1 MKHSRLGFKAPGR
14 SGLQALGIAVA
25 SSFLLSGC
33 FDGDSSS
40 GSDNAA
46 TDPLFPENGQLQAT
60 IRRTTAGVPHIK
72 ADDLSSAGFGA
83 GYSQAQ
89 DNICLLAE
97 AIVKARSERAMYF
110 GPGDNVTF
118 APGQS
123 VGSNI
128 ISDFSYKAQE
138 IYSGAEEQFDSLSDE
153 SKALIT
159 GFSEGYN
166 KYVVETDP
174 SDLPEECRDQPWVK
188 EITPVDLL
196 AHYRIVGQYASGAQ
210 FATGVVFLAVPP
222 DQSPAPRVVTEVSD
236 SSKINSLMQQ
246 VVSTARKSAGSKQNF
261 QDTGLASNAWGI
273 GSEMTEQGRGALLAN
288 PHFPYTGHR
297 RLYQMQMTV
306 PGYLN
311 VNGAGLL
318 GTAIPLINFNE
329 HLAWSHTV
337 TTSRRFTWYELK
349 LKQGDNLTYIKDGQ
363 EKPIT
368 SKTLRIQV
376 DMGLG
381 EPVTLEREFYYS
393 EYGPMLAANAV
404 SSQLPGWGNDGALTG
419 ASAAYT
425 YRDANADTPRLLD
438 TWLQMSR
445 ASNLEEFQNVFRNCG
460 STLWTNTTYADD
472 QGNAFYIDSSSV
484 PNLSEKSIAI
494 VNLFRSQNS
503 AYAELFENGVTLL
516 DGSSSVNDWV
526 EGECDGLVP
535 YEDKPKLLR
544 ADWVQ
549 NSNSSYWATNPAE
562 FLTGYSPLFGA
573 EESPINPRT
582 RLGIKMLQ
590 NPLQHGL
597 DAATPSPAGQDGKFG
612 AKDLIGVIW
621 NNRAWYAEQL
631 LGELRARCELIG
643 TNPVTVTADLLPV
656 EPAVAPPSG
665 NERSVSDGCSALA
678 NWNGTYDLSST
689 GAHTFRAFIDT
700 YMRRFPSD
708 LQTAFDPA
716 DPVYTPA
723 DPSTAGRGTAS
734 DPMLQSLAA
743 ALTVLDD
750 ANIAYNEE
758 LGNVQFYQP
767 SGGVPPGAP
776 DNNGLVEYG
785 TKIPWH
791 GGDGN
796 VDGAFNAIGVV
807 DSEYAEDTVIPRYN
821 TPEYN
826 AENGDGNRVRVAA
839 GLSANAGEGWKIA
852 RGTSWHFGLEFTENG
867 PEAYGLV
874 SYSQSSDPMSPYF
887 TDQSQRYSDKSYR
900 KLLFTESEIEAN
912 LLPQGEVTISTE

>member
-40 GSDNAA
+40 GSDDTAS
-46 TDPLFPENGQLQAT
+46 DPLFPENGQLQAT
-60 IRRTTAGVPHIK
+60 IRRTTNGVPHIK

-97 AIVKARSERAMYF
+97 AIVKARSERAKYF
-110 GPGDNVTF
+110 GPGYDVTF

-123 VGSNI
+123 VGFNI

-174 SDLPEECRDQPWVK
+174 SDFPEECRDQPWVK

-222 DQSPAPRVVTEVSD
+222 AQSPAPRVVTEVSD
-236 SSKINSLMQQ
+236 SSRIDNLMQQ
-246 VVSTARKSAGSKQNF
+246 VVDTARTSAGSKQNF
-261 QDTGLASNAWGI
+261 QDTGLASNAWGV
-273 GSEMTEQGRGALLAN
+273 GREMTEQGRGALLAN

-318 GTAIPLINFNE
+318 GTAVPLISFNE

-349 LKQGDNLTYIKDGQ
+349 LKQGDNLTYVKDGQ

-368 SKTLRIQV
+368 SKTLRIEV
-376 DMGLG
+376 DMGMV

-404 SSQLPGWGNDGALTG
+404 SSKLPGWGSNGALTG
-419 ASAAYT
+419 APAAYT

-445 ASNLEEFQNVFRNCG
+445 ASNLTEFQNVFKNCG
-460 STLWTNTTYADD
+460 STLWTNSTYADD

-494 VNLFRSQNS
+494 VNLFRSQN
-503 AYAELFENGVTLL
+503 ADYAELFDNGVTLL

-526 EGECDGLVP
+526 EGECEGLVP

-549 NSNSSYWATNPAE
+549 NSNSSYWATNPDE
-562 FLTGYSPLFGA
+562 FLTGYSPLFGS

-590 NPLQHGL
+590 NPLEHGL
-597 DAATPSPAGQDGKFG
+597 DPSTPAPAGQDGKFG
-612 AKDLIGVIW
+612 AEDLIGVIW
-621 NNRAWYAEQL
+621 NNRAWYSEQFLDEL
-631 LGELRARCELIG
+631 LSRCGMIAS
-643 TNPVTVTADLLPV
+643 TPVNVPDELLPAA
-656 EPAVAPPSG
+656 PDLAGGTRTVA
-665 NERSVSDGCSALA
+665 DGCAALT
-678 NWNGTYDLSST
+678 NWNGTYDLDST
-689 GAHTFRAFIDT
+689 GAHTFRAFVDV
-700 YMRRFPSD
+700 YMRSFQNH
-708 LQTAFDPA
+708 LQTKFDPEN
-716 DPVYTPA
+716 PVYTPA
-723 DPSTAGRGTAS
+723 DPSPVDAGTEN

-743 ALTVLDD
+743 GLVVLDAAGID
-750 ANIAYNEE
+750 PAAR
-758 LGNVQFYQP
+758 LGDVQYYQP
-767 SGGVPPGAP
+767 TGGVPPGGDPNAVVVQSAP
-776 DNNGLVEYG
+776 
-785 TKIPWH
+785 IPWH

-807 DSEYAEDTVIPRYN
+807 DSDFAEDTIIPREN
-821 TPEYN
+821 TPEFN
-826 AENGDGNRVRVAA
+826 SSEGVRFAA
-839 GLSANAGEGWKIA
+839 GVSANSGEGWKIA
-852 RGTSWHFGLEFTENG
+852 RGTSWHFGLEFTDNG

-874 SYSQSSDPMSPYF
+874 SYSQSSDAMSPYF
-887 TDQSQRYSDKSYR
+887 TDQSQLYSEKNYR
-900 KLLFTESEIEAN
+900 KLLFTESEIMAN
-912 LLPQGEVTISTE
+912 LLPQGEVTISGK